1 MNIAQMLLQLK
12 EQSALSTNAFDSI
25 CLQAACSKLV
35 EYKKVRDNTWNS
47 VGNYSYIFKDKS
59 IIYKG
64 EDNEFVELHN
74 PCSSHLQ
81 DL

>member
-1 MNIAQMLLQLK
+1 MNIAQLLLKLK
-12 EQSALSTNAFDSI
+12 EQAALSANAFDSI
-25 CLQAACSKLV
+25 CLNTACSKLL
-35 EYKKVRDNTWNS
+35 EYKKVRDNTWNA
-47 VGNYSYIFKDKS
+47 VGTYSYVFKDKS

-64 EDNEFVELHN
+64 ENNEFIELHN

>member
-1 MNIAQMLLQLK
+1 MTIASLLLTLK
-12 EQSALSTNAFDSI
+12 EQAALSTNAFDSV
-25 CLQAACSKLV
+25 CLHASCSKLV

-64 EDNEFVELHN
+64 EDNEFIELHN
-74 PCSSHLQ
+74 PCPSSVQNL
-81 DL
+81 